1 MLLLAIVLV
10 ASYLVGALPFGYL
23 IARGVGGIDIRQH
36 GSGNIGAT
44 NVARVL
50 GWPFFA
56 LVFILDFA
64 KGAAPVLLAP
74 LVTGDLRSAS
84 AGWVGRD
91 EVATLAGLAA
101 LVGHL
106 WPIYLG
112 FRGGKGVATTGGVI
126 SMLAPIPALAGL
138 AAWLLVLLLTRYVSA
153 SSIAAAL
160 TLGIARLV
168 ETWPEPFARQ
178 NRTITILCIVAAVL
192 LILRHRANL
201 KRLWLGTEPKVG
213 QRLAEPR
220 EKDDDGQQGPLTPPT
235 PEASA

>member
-23 IARGVGGIDIRQH
+23 IARRVAGIDIRQH

-50 GWPFFA
+50 GWPFFV
-56 LVFILDFA
+56 LVFALDFA
-64 KGAAPVLLAP
+64 KGAAPVSLAP
-74 LVTGDLRSAS
+74 LVTGDLRSDT
-84 AGWVGRD
+84 AGWVARD

-101 LVGHL
+101 LVGHM
-106 WPIYLG
+106 WPIFLG
-112 FRGGKGVATTGGVI
+112 FRGGKGVATTAGVI
-126 SMLAPIPALAGL
+126 SMLAPIPALAAL
-138 AAWLLVLLLTRYVSA
+138 AVWLLVLLLTRYVSA

-160 TLGIARLV
+160 TLSIARLV
-168 ETWPEPFARQ
+168 EWQEPFAPEY
-178 NRTITILCIVAAVL
+178 RTITSLCIVAAVL
-192 LILRHRANL
+192 VILRHRANL

-213 QRLAEPR
+213 QRLAEP
-220 EKDDDGQQGPLTPPT
+220 KGKGDDEQQGPLPPPT